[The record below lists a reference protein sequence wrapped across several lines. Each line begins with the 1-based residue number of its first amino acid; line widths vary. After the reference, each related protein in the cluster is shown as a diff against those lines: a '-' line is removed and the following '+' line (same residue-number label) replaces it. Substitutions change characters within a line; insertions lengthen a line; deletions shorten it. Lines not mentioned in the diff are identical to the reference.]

1 MNKYTKAIE
10 GTKPVIWE
18 LDQNGPRKWKHWKL
32 TYTWTA
38 KQSWTDFINLSGF
51 LRADL
56 RLLRPDFFNQFQSN
70 SENRELKFHFSIL
83 WKSNRFINRKIKL
96 NSNLIRRIRSSSGR
110 VHDLNMICINWI
122 KFENSCFV
130 HFYLSNHAPNSKPIR
145 KEDCTWILS
154 VPGFIKLVLMI
165 SKSRD
170 VFLIRTSCIEMDV
183 DSKCWKIRGVPK
195 ILKRPKFQNFRQN
208 WLGLESAGNW
218 GWFYETEKGAKRK
231 FD

>member
-1 MNKYTKAIE
+1 MWTLNKKFY
-10 GTKPVIWE
+10 
-18 LDQNGPRKWKHWKL
+18 
-32 TYTWTA
+32 
-38 KQSWTDFINLSGF
+38 NLSS
-51 LRADL
+51 AY
-56 RLLRPDFFNQFQSN
+56 
-70 SENRELKFHFSIL
+70 SE
-83 WKSNRFINRKIKL
+83 KSNRFINRKIKL
-96 NSNLIRRIRSSSGR
+96 NSNLIRRIRSSWGR

-145 KEDCTWILS
+145 KEGCTWIQT
-154 VPGFIKLVLMI
+154 VKGPWFIKLVLMI

-195 ILKRPKFQNFRQN
+195 IWKRPKFQNFRQN

-218 GWFYETEKGAKRK
+218 GWILRNRKRGK
-231 FD
+231 TKIRLEIHAVMDLNYTMSIHFRIIINQTADLYPSEIQKCSRPREF

>member
-1 MNKYTKAIE
+1 MISAAQCVIKFEIFNSVKKSVKTKNRVIVILETKAFRI
-10 GTKPVIWE
+10 
-18 LDQNGPRKWKHWKL
+18 
-32 TYTWTA
+32 
-38 KQSWTDFINLSGF
+38 FIS
-51 LRADL
+51 AY
-56 RLLRPDFFNQFQSN
+56 
-70 SENRELKFHFSIL
+70 SE
-83 WKSNRFINRKIKL
+83 KSNRFINRKIKL
-96 NSNLIRRIRSSSGR
+96 NSNLIMRIRSSWGR

-145 KEDCTWILS
+145 KEGRTWIQT
-154 VPGFIKLVLMI
+154 VKRPWFIKLVLMI